1 MLYLSEL
8 GNRLKEARVAK
19 GLTLEELQEITK
31 IQVRYLTGIEEGNY
45 SMMPGKFYVR
55 AFIKQYAE
63 AVDLSPEEL
72 FEEFEGEIPSPVNE
86 EISQNLSRVNSRK
99 TLDSKNSKVFD
110 ILPTI
115 LIVLV
120 VIGIIFMIWYF
131 VNSKDS
137 NSDPVENNTTVN
149 DSVYKKSDTL
159 TEKENEAEETENSSE
174 EVVEEENTTIDEQP
188 AEEEKP
194 KQEITNVG
202 TEGRT
207 TTFELKNAEKFV
219 VKLVAKGKV
228 WTDIQNGKNYSFF
241 QGILES
247 GQTESKEV
255 DLSQEEAALII
266 IGNSQVDLYVNDEKV
281 DLGDSSSRQDISIKY
296 VKETPQ

>member
-8 GNRLKEARVAK
+8 GNRLKEARIAK

-131 VNSKDS
+131 ANSKDS
-137 NSDPVENNTTVN
+137 DSDPVENNTTVN

>member
-1 MLYLSEL
+1 MSEL

>member
-194 KQEITNVG
+194 NQEITNVG